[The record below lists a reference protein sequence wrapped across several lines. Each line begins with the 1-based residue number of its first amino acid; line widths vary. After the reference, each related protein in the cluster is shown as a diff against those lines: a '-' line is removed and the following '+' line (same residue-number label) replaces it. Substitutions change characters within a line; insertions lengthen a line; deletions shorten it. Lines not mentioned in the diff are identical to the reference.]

1 MKDLNMKKSKSK
13 RHPVQARKQKRAF
26 TFLNNKSGEGYVDV
40 AVTVMII
47 AVVLVFSVNVVSL
60 VALNQN
66 IKTAADQLTDYAAM
80 KGTVAVDEV
89 SYTMQTAKYS
99 LATESSV
106 PSPISFGCPVSET
119 SSSPSA
125 SRRRQADCRR
135 SIGNEVRR
143 LNHIKETLKS
153 KNGDAYIWLCVI
165 VVFISMLLS
174 VLILYMGLLSQ
185 VQIQKREV
193 KTKLDSV
200 VSEYAT
206 EMFGAIKQGAPSE
219 QYIDYDGLVRKAY
232 AKLGFPSDT
241 VTEYAYPNGNCVMKR
256 PQVTALKSDGF
267 GIAVRYTV
275 VFPIRWNG
283 NTYKSLEVPI
293 TVSSY
298 YKFK

>member
-1 MKDLNMKKSKSK
+1 M
-13 RHPVQARKQKRAF
+13 
-26 TFLNNKSGEGYVDV
+26 
-40 AVTVMII
+40 
-47 AVVLVFSVNVVSL
+47 
-60 VALNQN
+60 
-66 IKTAADQLTDYAAM
+66 
-80 KGTVAVDEV
+80 
-89 SYTMQTAKYS
+89 
-99 LATESSV
+99 
-106 PSPISFGCPVSET
+106 
-119 SSSPSA
+119 
-125 SRRRQADCRR
+125 
-135 SIGNEVRR
+135 
-143 LNHIKETLKS
+143 NHIKKTLKS

-219 QYIDYDGLVRKAY
+219 QYIDYDGLVRKTY
-232 AKLGFPSDT
+232 ARLGFPNDT
-241 VTEYAYPNGNCVMKR
+241 VTEYAYPNGNCLMMR
-256 PQVTALKSDGF
+256 PLITALKGDGF
-267 GIAVRYTV
+267 GITVRYTV

-283 NTYKSLEVPI
+283 KTYQSLKVPI